1 MKQILITGFEAFGNS
16 TLNPSAEIV
25 LAMSGESIMT
35 AILPVVFGKSA
46 QMLRGL
52 IDEYDPDFVLCLG
65 QAEGRKALTLERV
78 AINLEDTRMADNSGI
93 IVTEQP
99 VNKAGPAAYFSTL
112 PIKVMTEAINTAGVP
127 ATISLS
133 AGTFVCNHVFYS
145 LQDYVK
151 TKPIMSG
158 FMHVPL
164 MDQQGFEFADLPT
177 MSLEQMIVGVKAAL
191 QVL

>member
-1 MKQILITGFEAFGNS
+1 MRKILITGFEAFGNS

-25 LAMSGESIMT
+25 LALSGERIMT

-78 AINLEDTRMADNSGI
+78 AINLEDTRIADNSGI
-93 IVTEQP
+93 IVTERP
-99 VNKAGPAAYFSTL
+99 VNKEGPDAYFSTL
-112 PIKVMTEAINTAGVP
+112 PIKLMTEAINAAGVP
-127 ATISLS
+127 STISLN

-151 TKPIMSG
+151 ATSIKSG

-164 MDQQGFEFADLPT
+164 MDQQSSEFADLPT
-177 MSLEQMIVGVKAAL
+177 MSLEQMVVGVKAAL
-191 QVL
+191 RVL

>member
-25 LAMSGESIMT
+25 LAMSGGSIMT

-46 QMLRGL
+46 HMLRGL

-78 AINLEDTRMADNSGI
+78 AINLEDTRMADNS
-93 IVTEQP
+93 
-99 VNKAGPAAYFSTL
+99 
-112 PIKVMTEAINTAGVP
+112 
-127 ATISLS
+127 
-133 AGTFVCNHVFYS
+133 GTFVCNHVFYS